1 MVRLHDSDRP
11 SRSLFALR
19 WVVVGIAIAFLARAL
34 LVQVYVVPS
43 ASMTPALQ
51 PSDRVL
57 VEKLTGAWRTPARGD
72 IVVFDATDVWTPD
85 TDHLLVAK
93 RVVAIAGDHVVCC
106 DSRGR
111 IILNG
116 EAVGES
122 FARGRSKT
130 FDVMVP
136 EIGRAHV

>member
-72 IVVFDATDVWTPD
+72 IVVFDADTIDRLEERPVHDVP
-85 TDHLLVAK
+85 
-93 RVVAIAGDHVVCC
+93 GDGMRYVR
-106 DSRGR
+106 SSIG
-111 IILNG
+111 
-116 EAVGES
+116 S
-122 FARGRSKT
+122 FASVLRFRNDPARRLLRAPCPNAPSPAGGHRG
-130 FDVMVP
+130 
-136 EIGRAHV
+136 AA